1 MLSLKKYTKNYKMPK
16 INTSVSILYS
26 SARFT
31 NLRFHSSNSSSFEDG
46 FTIARISE
54 VTDAKSPTPVKIIK
68 LVPEKR
74 MDYLPGQWID
84 FDSMVPGMR
93 LLGLSLINHDP
104 NCLEV
109 AVKSSSH
116 PTVQWVHQ
124 EAKRNQNVL
133 IKVGDD
139 LTLTINPDILES
151 CKQNG
156 IVLIAGGIGINPFLS
171 MLDYFKNE
179 KNSDVKV
186 DLINITKSEQENL
199 FLERLNDLEEK
210 VDNLNVF
217 TSYSQGKRE
226 IPQEVV
232 KKLMSIRKGLNGS
245 PRTYLCGPG
254 GMMIQVSDVLRKCEY
269 DTPITEKWASL
280 AFDLHTKTN
289 K

>member
-1 MLSLKKYTKNYKMPK
+1 MLLLKNSTKNYKMSK
-16 INTSVSILYS
+16 ISAGVSLLRS
-26 SARFT
+26 STQFRFQ
-31 NLRFHSSNSSSFEDG
+31 SSNRSSFEDG

-54 VTDAKSPTPVKIIK
+54 IRDANSPTPVKLIK

-74 MDYLPGQWID
+74 MDFLPGQWID

-104 NCLEV
+104 NCLEI
-109 AVKSSSH
+109 AIKSSPH
-116 PTVQWVHQ
+116 PTVEWVHK
-124 EAKRNQNVL
+124 EAKLNQNVL
-133 IKVGDD
+133 IQIGDD
-139 LTLTINPDILES
+139 LTLTINPEIMES
-151 CKQNG
+151 CKENG

-179 KNSDVKV
+179 NSDVKV
-186 DLINITKSEQENL
+186 DLINITKSQEENL
-199 FLERLNDLEEK
+199 FLERLADLEEK

-226 IPQEVV
+226 LPKEVV
-232 KKLMSIRKGLNGS
+232 EKLVSIRKGLKGS

-254 GMMIQVSDVLRKCEY
+254 GMMVQVSDVLRESGY

-280 AFDLHTKTN
+280 AFDLHSKSN

>member
-1 MLSLKKYTKNYKMPK
+1 MLLLKNSTKNYKMSK
-16 INTSVSILYS
+16 ISAGVSLLCS
-26 SARFT
+26 SRQ
-31 NLRFHSSNSSSFEDG
+31 LRFQSSKSSSFEDG

-54 VTDAKSPTPVKIIK
+54 IRDANSPTPVKLIK

-74 MDYLPGQWID
+74 MDFLPGQWID

-104 NCLEV
+104 NCLEI
-109 AVKSSSH
+109 AIKSSPH
-116 PTVQWVHQ
+116 PTVEWVHQ
-124 EAKRNQNVL
+124 KAKLNQNVL
-133 IKVGDD
+133 IQIGDD
-139 LTLTINPDILES
+139 LTLTINPEIMES
-151 CKQNG
+151 CKENG

-179 KNSDVKV
+179 NSDVKV
-186 DLINITKSEQENL
+186 DLINITKSLEENL
-199 FLERLNDLEEK
+199 FLERLADLEDK

-226 IPQEVV
+226 LPKEVV
-232 KKLMSIRKGLNGS
+232 EKLVSIRKGLKGS

-254 GMMIQVSDVLRKCEY
+254 GMMVQVSDVLRESGY

-280 AFDLHTKTN
+280 AFDLHSKSN

>member
-1 MLSLKKYTKNYKMPK
+1 MLLLKKSTKNYKISK
-16 INTSVSILYS
+16 ISTGASLLYS
-26 SARFT
+26 TRFK
-31 NLRFHSSNSSSFEDG
+31 NLRFQSSNSSSFEDD

-54 VTDAKSPTPVKIIK
+54 ILDAKSPTPVKLIK

-93 LLGLSLINHDP
+93 SLGLSLINHDP
-104 NCLEV
+104 NCLEI
-109 AVKSSSH
+109 AVKSSPH

-124 EAKRNQNVL
+124 EATQNQNVL

-139 LTLTINPDILES
+139 LTLTINPEIMES

-179 KNSDVKV
+179 NSDMKV
-186 DLINITKSEQENL
+186 DLINITKSQEENL

-210 VDNLNVF
+210 VENLNVF

-232 KKLMSIRKGLNGS
+232 EKLVSIRKGLKGS

-254 GMMIQVSDVLRKCEY
+254 GMMVQVSDVLRESGY

-280 AFDLHTKTN
+280 AFDLHN
-289 K
+289 KSNK